1 MLRGNSMAKRQ
12 KTPKQL
18 KIPDAGTPETRR
30 KLTAD
35 PVSYMVNGW
44 GKNYRDITALEMAC
58 REIRR
63 VFMMEVPLQPRAVD
77 LSAVKGASIPLPLW
91 LSIKRRDIYI
101 PWTKDIGSEK
111 FNVLIKW
118 LIDEVNL
125 TELDRVSNKRKGT
138 SKGVIVHCLTRYG
151 ILSGNIKNSP
161 TIC

>member
-1 MLRGNSMAKRQ
+1 MAKDQ
-12 KTPKQL
+12 KPSEVDL
-18 KIPDAGTPETRR
+18 GTPETRK
-30 KLTAD
+30 KLRAD
-35 PVSYMVNGW
+35 PVSYMANNW

-63 VFMMEVPLQPRAVD
+63 IFMMEVPLQPRAVD

-101 PWTKDIGSEK
+101 PWTKDIGPEK
-111 FNVLIKW
+111 FNILIKW

-125 TELDRVSNKRKGT
+125 SELDRITNKRKGT
-138 SKGVIVHCLTRYG
+138 SKDIIVHCLTRYG
-151 ILSGNIKNSP
+151 ILSGNIRNAP